1 MNDSTTEAPNTIVM
15 YESNWCGYCRAAKRL
30 LASKG
35 WEYESIVV
43 DGDDA
48 LREQMIARA
57 GRTSVPQIFFG
68 DRHIGGFDDLAELE
82 QNGELD
88 EAYESMGA

>member
-1 MNDSTTEAPNTIVM
+1 MNDATSDSASSIVM

-30 LASKG
+30 LATKG

-43 DGDDA
+43 DGDA
-48 LREQMIARA
+48 SLREQMTARA

-88 EAYESMGA
+88 EAYESIGS